1 MAGDAALRRVEKL
14 ICLVGTPGQIAE
26 TLIAMG
32 YAGKTGLQGVA
43 GEHVNQFESCS
54 GGNAGTG
61 GGYVQKAG
69 LEKEDMSVDLASN
82 VDPVGSEGVAR
93 QDVGTGRTME
103 KGLAEVRCSSGGHV
117 GIGCGS
123 SQQAGPQADAETG
136 VLDEA
141 PHASCI
147 AEEDNESFGGGGV
160 GEDDAGTMDSE
171 GTGVEGMAQ
180 ASGAEITADVGGG
193 RCHSSSGSCSS
204 CSSAC
209 SEDPGGGGSDTA
221 GSSGDAVDGD
231 RQVDEWQCSVRT
243 RRTGVVTRVL
253 LRKGYGFVRVKEAGC
268 VAFFHASDVVGE
280 QAVCVGDPI
289 LCDLTYEKKKGRW
302 RAVQCEKLNVS
313 GGAEAPPAAP
323 GGRKELV
330 QLCNEVICKGY
341 GEDRA
346 GGVLHELAL
355 QLEAIATETLQWLAK
370 EFAVEKLVRESR
382 WTRQC

>member
-1 MAGDAALRRVEKL
+1 MRRVEKL

-93 QDVGTGRTME
+93 QDAGTGRTME
-103 KGLAEVRCSSGGHV
+103 KGLAEVRCSSGGNV

-123 SQQAGPQADAETG
+123 AQQAGPQADAETG

-193 RCHSSSGSCSS
+193 RSTAAAAAAAAAAALAPRTQVAGALIQQVLQVMLLTATVKWTSGN
-204 CSSAC
+204 
-209 SEDPGGGGSDTA
+209 
-221 GSSGDAVDGD
+221 AV
-231 RQVDEWQCSVRT
+231 
-243 RRTGVVTRVL
+243 
-253 LRKGYGFVRVKEAGC
+253 
-268 VAFFHASDVVGE
+268 
-280 QAVCVGDPI
+280 
-289 LCDLTYEKKKGRW
+289 
-302 RAVQCEKLNVS
+302 
-313 GGAEAPPAAP
+313 
-323 GGRKELV
+323 
-330 QLCNEVICKGY
+330 
-341 GEDRA
+341 
-346 GGVLHELAL
+346 
-355 QLEAIATETLQWLAK
+355 
-370 EFAVEKLVRESR
+370 
-382 WTRQC
+382 